1 VSSVD
6 IGYPND
12 TIGDMK
18 VGDIGEWQL
27 MELIR
32 EKLTLST
39 QNDVLV
45 DVGDDAACVRLK
57 ELTLLT
63 TDSYLEEVHFVR
75 SHYDFRE
82 IGYRSMAAS
91 LSDVAAMGGEPR
103 FALISLQL
111 PTQTT
116 IDHVEQLYA
125 GIQEL
130 ADRFAFRIV
139 GGDTIRSEKVGIVC
153 TVIGEATHVIRRSGA
168 APGDSIMVTG
178 ELGSS
183 SLGFHLMKAGFIGE
197 RAIPFIE
204 AHKRPCPRLVEGRVL
219 AGSGVVNAMID
230 ISDGLALDLHH
241 LTTESRVGAEIY
253 SDQLPINEESK
264 ELALESGRTLEEFIL
279 YGGEDYELLFTLPV
293 SEVTSV
299 CGNIHDRTQTS
310 VAEIG
315 RITEKKDVVVWRGDE
330 PLPLPRRGY
339 DHFGDLRT

>member
-12 TIGDMK
+12 TIGKMK

-39 QNDVLV
+39 QDDVLV

-63 TDSYLEEVHFVR
+63 TDSYLEEVHFIR
-75 SHYDFRE
+75 SHYNFRE

-91 LSDVAAMGGEPR
+91 LSDVAAMGGTPR
-103 FALISLQL
+103 FALVSLQL

-116 IDHVEQLYA
+116 IDHVEELYA
-125 GIQEL
+125 GMQEL

-153 TVIGEATHVIRRSGA
+153 TVIGEAKDVIRRRGA
-168 APGDSIMVTG
+168 APGDSVMVTG

-183 SLGFHLMKAGFIGE
+183 SLGFLLMVAGLADE
-197 RAIPFIE
+197 RTAPFIE
-204 AHKRPCPRLVEGRVL
+204 VHKRPCPRIVEGRIL
-219 AGSGVVNAMID
+219 AGSGVVSAMID

-241 LTTESRVGAEIY
+241 LTTESGVGAEIY
-253 SDQLPINEESK
+253 LDKLPINK
-264 ELALESGRTLEEFIL
+264 ELKRLAPESGKTPEEFIL
-279 YGGEDYELLFTLPV
+279 YGGEDYELLFTVPA
-293 SEVTSV
+293 SDVTSV
-299 CGNIHDRTQTS
+299 CRDIHDRAQTS

-339 DHFGDLRT
+339 DHFAESQ